1 MDLVDFPPVIANRV
15 LKRQPLNIVY
25 VRKHLA
31 LRKRLREDSSPL
43 PHPLPPPN
51 YPPEDDEA
59 QFEDALPVSAF
70 TKDSWLLRRSFSDPT
85 AKES

>member
-31 LRKRLREDSSPL
+31 LRRRLREDSSPL
-43 PHPLPPPN
+43 PHPL
-51 YPPEDDEA
+51 PPEDDEA

-70 TKDSWLLRRSFSDPT
+70 TNDSWLLRRSFSDPT